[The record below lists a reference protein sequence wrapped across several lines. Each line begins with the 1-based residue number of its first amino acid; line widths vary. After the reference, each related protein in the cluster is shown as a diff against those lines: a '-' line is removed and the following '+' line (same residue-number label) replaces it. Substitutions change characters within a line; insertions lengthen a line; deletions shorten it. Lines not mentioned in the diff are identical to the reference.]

1 MARKKYS
8 IGFRLTAA
16 LAAIL
21 IFIVLVEAVLRLVA
35 ADDYFQN
42 RFFIVNRALDYPEIF
57 QRDRDLFW
65 RFRPDRTVTSKF
77 FEGETYRINSQGLRG
92 DEVPVEKTSKR
103 IITLGNSCT
112 FGWGVPLAQTYS
124 EQLEKNLQRQ
134 HEVINGAVPGYS
146 TFQGRKFF
154 ESDLS
159 QLNPDIVTVLFA
171 WNDHWAAA
179 SQIADKDQEFP
190 PQIILAAQNFLAR
203 FHFYRLMKK
212 TLLSAVEKNPDS
224 TFDRGNIVYR
234 VGLDDF
240 GLNLKE
246 ICERVREAGA
256 TPILLTSPIPSL
268 EKYYL
273 PGARSSL
280 HAFHEK
286 YNQMIR
292 NVSAANDIDLVD
304 LAREFDKHDGLWD
317 DAPRD
322 PIHFNARGHALAA
335 RLIADYIEKNIG
347 P

>member
-1 MARKKYS
+1 MA
-8 IGFRLTAA
+8 GLVAV
-16 LAAIL
+16 L
-21 IFIVLVEAVLRLVA
+21 IFIVLVEVVLRLVK

-77 FEGETYRINSQGLRG
+77 FEGETYRINSYGLRG
-92 DEVPVEKTSKR
+92 DEIPAEKKKKR

-112 FGWGVPLAQTYS
+112 FGWGIPLNQTYAK
-124 EQLEKNLQRQ
+124 QLEKNLQG
-134 HEVINGAVPGYS
+134 HYEVINGAVPGYS
-146 TFQGRKFF
+146 SFQGDKFF
-154 ESDLS
+154 ENDL
-159 QLNPDIVTVLFA
+159 LDLRPDIVTVLFA

-179 SQIADKDQEFP
+179 LQIADKDQEFP
-190 PQIILAAQNFLAR
+190 PKIILETQNFLAR

-224 TFDRGNIVYR
+224 TFDRSNIVYR

-256 TPILLTSPIPSL
+256 TPVLLTSPIPSL
-268 EKYYL
+268 EKYYP

-286 YNQMIR
+286 YNQVIR
-292 NVSAANDIDLVD
+292 NISAVYNIDLVD
-304 LAREFDKHDGLWD
+304 LAREFDNQDGLWD
-317 DAPRD
+317 DALRD
-322 PIHFNARGHALAA
+322 PIHFNARGHELAA

-347 P
+347 L